1 MRPHGTNASRD
12 FGDTDMTY
20 EFIQVDG
27 YVDEQGN
34 AGWNDC
40 TVLDMFETTEGQLRR
55 NFRKQLANVG
65 FAFDRKK
72 HKIIRYGEWDEN
84 LELEE
89 RESEVALFAA
99 VTYEKRDAAELASHL

>member
-1 MRPHGTNASRD
+1 MERMRRGASV
-12 FGDTDMTY
+12 TAMTY

>member
-12 FGDTDMTY
+12 FGDTAMTY

-40 TVLDMFETTEGQLRR
+40 TVLDTFETTEGQLRR

-65 FAFDRKK
+65 FTFDRKK